1 MPHIVRHNVRQN
13 VQVYTLLKQ
22 ISYEAAVCK
31 SFLFGPRHDFPRSGN
46 RNHTQDDFY
55 QKFIHTLLSFG
66 SQNAN
71 FTCFFL
77 LVISL
82 LLKISLLN
90 FGIANSKVEAAALIW
105 HLLLF
110 MYW

>member
-1 MPHIVRHNVRQN
+1 MRYIVRHNVRQN
-13 VQVYTLLKQ
+13 VRVYTLLKQ

-71 FTCFFL
+71 FTWSFFL

-90 FGIANSKVEAAALIW
+90 FGIANSKVAAALIW

>member
-1 MPHIVRHNVRQN
+1 MRHDVRHNVRQN
-13 VQVYTLLKQ
+13 VRQNVQMYTLLKQ

-71 FTCFFL
+71 FTCFFA
-77 LVISL
+77 
-82 LLKISLLN
+82 
-90 FGIANSKVEAAALIW
+90 G
-105 HLLLF
+105 
-110 MYW
+110 Y